1 LPAARGF
8 IWLKAAEWLIHF
20 TMNIR
25 LCMARLRRLASWLVV
40 AVALGVATESPAPAA
55 PLRIATFRCD
65 ITPWPGEALLW
76 TVKLVKVEE
85 PLLAKGIVLE
95 DGTNR
100 YVICAFDWCLMGNDS
115 ELAFRKALAAAAGT
129 DPTRVAVQC
138 LHQHA
143 APYADEGAYR
153 LLDALT
159 NPPAHLSAKFLDTTR
174 ARLAAAVQE
183 SAGHLEPFDQIGTGQ
198 AKAERIASIRRLHDE
213 KGRLLTRWSA
223 AAKDP
228 KMAAAPEGPIDPW
241 VKTITFARDGK
252 PLVRLHYYATH
263 PQTFCCDGRASS
275 DFVGLAREA
284 VEKQD
289 QVFQIYFTGC
299 AGDVTPGKYSNGS
312 HQAMMELNERLQAAM
327 KASIAHTQFA
337 PVSSLIWRT
346 DTFTF
351 PLRAGVDEVKTQCR
365 TALDTPTLSDNERV
379 FQGAMRL
386 SYVERLGRPILVSSL
401 QIGKVHILHLPG
413 EPMVEFQHFAQRARP
428 EDFVAVAGYGDCG
441 CSYLCTDAAIAEGGY
456 EPTASNGGKGTEAV
470 LKNAILALLGERAQ

>member
-1 LPAARGF
+1 MAHDCNVRHRLGPVRKTCRG
-8 IWLKAAEWLIHF
+8 
-20 TMNIR
+20 IR
-25 LCMARLRRLASWLVV
+25 LAVWTSL
-40 AVALGVATESPAPAA
+40 AVALGWCALGA
-55 PLRIATFRCD
+55 PLRVATFRCD
-65 ITPWPGEALLW
+65 VTPWPGEALLW
-76 TVKLVKVEE
+76 TVKLVKVEQ

-115 ELAFRKALAAAAGT
+115 ELAFRNALATAAGT
-129 DPTRVAVQC
+129 DPTHVAVQC

-153 LLDALT
+153 ILDTLT

-174 ARLAAAVQE
+174 TRLAVAVQQ
-183 SAGHLEPFDQIGTGQ
+183 AVVNLELFDQIGTGQ
-198 AKAERIASIRRLHDE
+198 AKAERIASIRRLDDE
-213 KGRLLTRWSA
+213 KGRPITRWSA

-252 PLVRLHYYATH
+252 PLARLHYYATH

-284 VEKQD
+284 VEKED
-289 QVFQIYFTGC
+289 KVFQVYFTGC

-312 HQAMMELNERLQAAM
+312 HEAMIELNERLQAAM

-337 PVSSLIWRT
+337 PASSLIWRT

-351 PLRAGVDEVKTQCR
+351 PLRAGVEEVKAHCR

-386 SYVERLGRPILVSSL
+386 SYVERLSRPIQVSSL
-401 QIGKVHILHLPG
+401 QIGSVHILHLPG
-413 EPMVEFQHFAQRARP
+413 EPMVEFQFFAQQARP
-428 EDFVAVAGYGDCG
+428 ADFVAVAGYGDCG
-441 CSYLCTDAAIAEGGY
+441 CSYLCTDKAIAEGGY
-456 EPTASNGGKGTEAV
+456 EPTASNGGKGTEVV
-470 LKNAILALLGERAQ
+470 LKNAILGLLGATAE